1 MFELIRHLLV
11 TIYNVR
17 GLIEWGGTALV
28 CGIVFVETGLFAGF
42 FLPGDSLLV
51 TAGIFA
57 AAGQLRLAWLVAL
70 VPFCAVA
77 GDQLGYFVGWKA
89 GEALYRRPDSR
100 FFKQRHLRDAH
111 AFYEKRGALA
121 IVLARFIPIARTF
134 CPAVAGAA
142 RMPYRRFLGYDFCG
156 GVLWVLVMVLG
167 GFFLGTAVPNIEH
180 EIHWVIAAVVVLS
193 LVPPALHL
201 LRQRRAR
208 VRQAAVLSR
217 PQPEE

>member
-1 MFELIRHLLV
+1 MGELIRHLIV

-28 CGIVFVETGLFAGF
+28 CGIVFIETGLFAGF

-51 TAGIFA
+51 TAGILA
-57 AAGQLRLAWLVAL
+57 AAGHLDLAWLVAL
-70 VPFCAVA
+70 VPICAVA
-77 GDQLGYFVGWKA
+77 GDQLGYLVGWKA
-89 GEALYRRPDSR
+89 GEALYSRPDSR

-111 AFYEKRGALA
+111 EFYEKHGAMA
-121 IVLARFIPIARTF
+121 IILARFIPIARTF
-134 CPAVAGAA
+134 CPPVAGAA
-142 RMPYRRFLGYDFCG
+142 RMSYRRFLGYDCCG

-167 GFFLGTAVPNIEH
+167 GYFLGTAVPNIEH
-180 EIHWVIAAVVVLS
+180 EIHWVIAAVVALS
-193 LVPPALHL
+193 LVPPAVHL

-208 VRQAAVLSR
+208 VSRAASLSR